1 MFQFYFIFE
10 EYFWFNQ
17 ISSLFN
23 VYDFND
29 IFLFVKLYSIRA
41 MCLPPC
47 VCVKVFNL
55 PVRHLNGSSA
65 CSIYCMSTHYDC
77 GCIYFMQL
85 DKYFVHIYGLLFD

>member
-1 MFQFYFIFE
+1 MFQFYFIFH

-29 IFLFVKLYSIRA
+29 IFLSVKLYPIRA
-41 MCLPPC
+41 MCLRPC

-55 PVRHLNGSSA
+55 PVKHLNGSVHTQFTA
-65 CSIYCMSTHYDC
+65 C
-77 GCIYFMQL
+77 QL
-85 DKYFVHIYGLLFD
+85 ILIVDAFILSEIKWPLFH